1 MLRPR
6 SSSTRRSWK
15 ANLKLQS
22 ILRALCM
29 TSTSNRGTRSLN
41 REPSGVSPTR
51 WPDGTLRE
59 RNKIIGL
66 VRDYP
71 EKSKKLQ
78 DTVAK
83 LRLNINADGPTELTS
98 ITMTKAVGHY
108 IVHELGDLGEEG
120 KAYSTR
126 TKKTQLLS
134 RWVLPNWGKFDLCAI
149 KTIAVEQWLKTLVT
163 TKFGDPKPLAGG
175 TKEKI
180 RDAMS
185 SVFNHAIRWEFT
197 DRNPITGPTKRAG
210 VRVSAKR
217 QRTPD
222 ILEIAEIQSLLAALD
237 IRERAMV
244 FLDMPSGL
252 RRGELA
258 GLIWGDFDFKNL
270 HVSVTRSL
278 VDQHVGP
285 VKTETSRKLMPIDEY
300 VARDLLA
307 WYAVTPYKEPFHYVW
322 ATDAKRAGTKR
333 GKQPVWLSTVMRYH
347 IQPVA
352 QKLGITKK
360 LSWHTFRHVFVAPQS
375 QRRGCQSR
383 SGIVASRHIQDDP
396 RHLHPSAQP
405 AKASCAK
412 QSGKHDSAER
422 VCISFVSRGKLVF
435 GVTA

>member
-1 MLRPR
+1 M
-6 SSSTRRSWK
+6 
-15 ANLKLQS
+15 A
-22 ILRALCM
+22 
-29 TSTSNRGTRSLN
+29 
-41 REPSGVSPTR
+41 
-51 WPDGTLRE
+51 
-59 RNKIIGL
+59 
-66 VRDYP
+66 
-71 EKSKKLQ
+71 
-78 DTVAK
+78 
-83 LRLNINADGPTELTS
+83 
-98 ITMTKAVGHY
+98 KAVGHY

-126 TKKTQLLS
+126 SKKTQLLN

-197 DRNPITGPTKRAG
+197 DRNPITGPTKRSG

-360 LSWHTFRHVFVAPQS
+360 LSWHTFRHTFSSLLKANGEDVKVVQELLRHATSRMTLDTYTQALSPQKRAAQSKVVSMIRPKECVFPVYRDES
-375 QRRGCQSR
+375 SF
-383 SGIVASRHIQDDP
+383 
-396 RHLHPSAQP
+396 SA
-405 AKASCAK
+405 
-412 QSGKHDSAER
+412 
-422 VCISFVSRGKLVF
+422 
-435 GVTA
+435 